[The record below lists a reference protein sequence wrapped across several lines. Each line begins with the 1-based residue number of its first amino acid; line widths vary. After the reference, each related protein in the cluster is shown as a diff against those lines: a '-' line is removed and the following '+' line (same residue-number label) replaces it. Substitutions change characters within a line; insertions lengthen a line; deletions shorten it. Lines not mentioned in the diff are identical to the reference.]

1 VTSDDDSFDRAPST
15 DPTRRAPFDVEAVR
29 LLGSSPEGVEQLL
42 GALCS
47 PPEASELAGEHLALA
62 AFDASLA
69 ASAHPHRVSFRRRHK
84 MIAKVLSAKAAAAA
98 VVAVALGSGVA
109 AATGSLPTSLQ
120 MAAHRALG
128 GVGIPAPANAH
139 ASTTARERAKA
150 RTAATASSTTSTTG
164 SQMTTT
170 GTSTTRS
177 ATTTTTLH
185 GVGPLVPGP
194 SLHGLCV
201 AVEASGRGSGTLS
214 ANEPTAFGNL
224 EAAANAKG
232 ESVSAYC
239 ASVLGTAPTSTST
252 TGSSTTNA
260 SGTTSTGTT
269 STSTGSPGRSG
280 GAEDVQAHESGSASA
295 EAHSG
300 SSSVSVHAGLGAS
313 VSGQVSAR
321 SFGQSH
327 DPLSVSAG

>member
-1 VTSDDDSFDRAPST
+1 
-15 DPTRRAPFDVEAVR
+15 
-29 LLGSSPEGVEQLL
+29 
-42 GALCS
+42 
-47 PPEASELAGEHLALA
+47 
-62 AFDASLA
+62 
-69 ASAHPHRVSFRRRHK
+69 
-84 MIAKVLSAKAAAAA
+84 MIGKVLSAKAAAAA
-98 VVAVALGSGVA
+98 VVAVTLGSGVA

-128 GVGIPAPANAH
+128 GVGIPAPANAP

-201 AVEASGRGSGTLS
+201 AVEASGRASGTL
-214 ANEPTAFGNL
+214 AAKEPTAFGNL
-224 EAAANAKG
+224 EAAAKAKG

-252 TGSSTTNA
+252 TGSSTANA

-269 STSTGSPGRSG
+269 STGTGSPGRFG
-280 GAEDVQAHESGSASA
+280 GTGDVQAFSTLFQRLQPGLLRYARGLVGPHAEDVAQEAWLALVQERTELTGGFDRARAVDLLRRTCTEEQTEVVLLRFVAGFSADEVAHL
-295 EAHSG
+295 
-300 SSSVSVHAGLGAS
+300 LGRTSTWVRVTQHRALQRLGER
-313 VSGQVSAR
+313 VGTKAPR
-321 SFGQSH
+321 
-327 DPLSVSAG
+327 P